1 LQEFGVFLHPIVAL
15 RSTTPYEKAESMSP
29 QRFVAKKMDNPTP
42 LLSFCFGV
50 ATGNAVMDS
59 SAIRQ
64 PISDPINQ
72 TLSEKAKATK
82 TQSQFLAIAG
92 AADMLLRSV
101 SSNPCE
107 FQLMVNRVMQMEQL
121 SRSAKDFLSIM
132 RITTSRALTQAN
144 LCRSV
149 VAAMSSEV
157 HVPYNCLYFLIVDN
171 IGFKDIANHDPTKIG
186 TLQCTQLIDVVIQ
199 QARMS
204 DDELTA
210 DEDEEN
216 LQPLMSVAGSYVIA
230 DGQPTTQFERILAQ
244 DALTGANRYANVH
257 CLMGGFHT
265 ILKLHH
271 AIGKLFDYIFKYYF
285 GTYRRTQARI
295 QYIQFQEG

>member
-1 LQEFGVFLHPIVAL
+1 MHSEDVDAFLQATATEHTSNQDYHQYYHQPNMTSQIVKRDLA
-15 RSTTPYEKAESMSP
+15 RTSTIESI
-29 QRFVAKKMDNPTP
+29 
-42 LLSFCFGV
+42 L
-50 ATGNAVMDS
+50 
-59 SAIRQ
+59 
-64 PISDPINQ
+64 
-72 TLSEKAKATK
+72 EY
-82 TQSQFLAIAG
+82 
-92 AADMLLRSV
+92 
-101 SSNPCE
+101 
-107 FQLMVNRVMQMEQL
+107 
-121 SRSAKDFLSIM
+121 
-132 RITTSRALTQAN
+132 
-144 LCRSV
+144 V
-149 VAAMSSEV
+149 VAV
-157 HVPYNCLYFLIVDN
+157 QN
-171 IGFKDIANHDPTKIG
+171 K
-186 TLQCTQLIDVVIQ
+186 
-199 QARMS
+199 ARTNYEA
-204 DDELTA
+204 DLTA